1 MNTKKAAL
9 TVLSITLRIVVTAL
23 VIMFLVRLGEE
34 AYRYGH
40 SVFHTKPLDPE
51 PGRQVAV
58 SIGEDDSVSDI
69 GKLLEKKGLIEDW
82 KLFCIQVRL
91 SKYYK
96 SLTPGN
102 YTLTTAMDPKQM
114 MVVMSGEASE
124 DEEEEDEEDS

>member
-23 VIMFLVRLGEE
+23 VAMLLLRLGEE

-40 SVFHTKPLDPE
+40 SVFHTKALDPE

-58 SIGEDDSVSDI
+58 SIEEGDSVSDI
-69 GKLLEKKGLIEDW
+69 SKLLEQKGLIEDW
-82 KLFCIQVRL
+82 KLFYIQVRL

-96 SLTPGN
+96 TITPGQ

-114 MVVMSGEASE
+114 MAVMSGTASE
-124 DEEEEDEEDS
+124 DEEDEEES

>member
-23 VIMFLVRLGEE
+23 VAMLLLRLGEE

-40 SVFHTKPLDPE
+40 SVFHTQALDPE

-58 SIGEDDSVSDI
+58 SIGEGDSVSDI
-69 GKLLEKKGLIEDW
+69 SKLLEQKGLIEDW
-82 KLFCIQVRL
+82 KLFYIQVRL

-96 SLTPGN
+96 TITPGE

-114 MVVMSGEASE
+114 MAVMSGAGSE
-124 DEEEEDEEDS
+124 DEEDEEES